1 MKRIISV
8 LLAVS
13 TVPALLTAC
22 RNEKMQESESS
33 AASAV
38 QEPTEPA
45 TPEYPEKHTLYFKD
59 STKSSKAIA
68 TFFNSVSGKSENV
81 EMKKTGEGNDSVTFS
96 CEGNCAFSDFSVRQ
110 LFYQRLDFVR
120 RVVGVVQL
128 GCYSHRFI
136 GQLGHF

>member
-68 TFFNSVSGKSENV
+68 TFFKRVREKSENV

-96 CEGNCAFSDFSVRQ
+96 CEGNCALYNMAYITFNNEKTKEFAFNPCVSGWYKIKDDF
-110 LFYQRLDFVR
+110 LPYT
-120 RVVGVVQL
+120 
-128 GCYSHRFI
+128 
-136 GQLGHF
+136 